1 MSAYPL
7 DIFSIKIF
15 DEVALMQAMKKL
27 LKGASLSLCLGT
39 LYSAQMHYRRRNM
52 LSVKK

>member
-15 DEVALMQAMKKL
+15 DEVALMQAEETFD
-27 LKGASLSLCLGT
+27 GSLFEFISGNFIFCAKCTTGKEIC
-39 LYSAQMHYRRRNM
+39 
-52 LSVKK
+52 SV